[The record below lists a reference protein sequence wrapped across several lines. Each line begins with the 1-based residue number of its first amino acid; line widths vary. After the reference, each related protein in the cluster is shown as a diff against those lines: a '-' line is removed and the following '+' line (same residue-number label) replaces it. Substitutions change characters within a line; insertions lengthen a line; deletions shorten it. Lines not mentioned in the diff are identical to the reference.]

1 MVKLDE
7 FKMGKITAA
16 IDKAFDAKGKN
27 YSSDMIDLLGL
38 RVTADFQNKITT
50 NSQVSVE
57 DIQDSVENVLIQADT
72 LMLPRHISFIA
83 SSVKRSA
90 I

>member
-1 MVKLDE
+1 MFQVVKRDGELDE

-38 RVTADFQNKITT
+38 RVTADFQNKI
-50 NSQVSVE
+50 
-57 DIQDSVENVLIQADT
+57 
-72 LMLPRHISFIA
+72 
-83 SSVKRSA
+83 
-90 I
+90 

>member
-1 MVKLDE
+1 MFQVVKRDGELDE

-38 RVTADFQNKITT
+38 RVTADFRIRSRTT
-50 NSQVSVE
+50 GF
-57 DIQDSVENVLIQADT
+57 L
-72 LMLPRHISFIA
+72 LRISRT
-83 SSVKRSA
+83 VWRTY
-90 I
+90 

>member
-1 MVKLDE
+1 MFQVVKRDGELDE

-38 RVTADFQNKITT
+38 QVTKIFRIRSRTTSDF
-50 NSQVSVE
+50 VE
-57 DIQDSVENVLIQADT
+57 IFCDVWRT
-72 LMLPRHISFIA
+72 Y
-83 SSVKRSA
+83 
-90 I
+90 